1 MTIDRFEKGW
11 LTAVFVTLGA
21 FTAGRKAPTACF
33 GLLMPSPVERLDP
46 QNLANTDFANP
57 GLRKT
62 GTNRFELY
70 MTAKM
75 WSFDAGREFGAVG
88 VPPKIV
94 IPRGSIVQINVTSID
109 VMHGFYVEDH
119 AVNLELVPGQV
130 ARISQRFNKPGTYKI
145 ICNHYC
151 GTGHQIMY
159 GEIVVQ

>member
-11 LTAVFVTLGA
+11 LTAVFITLGA
-21 FTAGRKAPTACF
+21 FTAALLVGVLLF
-33 GLLMPSPVERLDP
+33 GVRLPAPVERLDP
-46 QNLANTDFANP
+46 QNLTNTDFANP
-57 GLRKT
+57 GLRRV
-62 GTNRFELY
+62 GTNRYELY

-75 WSFDAGREFGAVG
+75 WSFDAGREFGPAG
-88 VPPKIV
+88 APPKII
-94 IPRGSIVQINVTSID
+94 IPVGSSVQINVTSID
-109 VMHGFYVEDH
+109 VMHGFYVEEH

-130 ARISQRFNKPGTYKI
+130 ARINQRFNKPGAYKI